1 VTEGAEGETDTIVLQ
16 RGWNFVS
23 TPKRLADGANTY
35 AIFNDVDTAAHTI
48 LLYDGLEYDW
58 KMMGPADTFRPLD
71 AVWIYANGTY
81 EIPLAFAS
89 GAPDLPP
96 TKDLGKGWNAIG
108 FSGTEPLSAAT
119 SLLSLGDRWAT
130 LIGYDAVDQRYEAGI
145 IRTSASETRRMQ
157 PTQGYWIY
165 MTQAET
171 LAAISG

>member
-1 VTEGAEGETDTIVLQ
+1 MMSPTDTFQ
-16 RGWNFVS
+16 
-23 TPKRLADGANTY
+23 
-35 AIFNDVDTAAHTI
+35 
-48 LLYDGLEYDW
+48 
-58 KMMGPADTFRPLD
+58 PLD

-89 GAPDLPP
+89 GGPDLPP

-108 FSGTEPLSAAT
+108 FSGTEPQSAAT
-119 SLLSLGDRWAT
+119 SLLSLGDHWAT

-145 IRTSASETRRMQ
+145 IRTSESETRRMQ

-171 LAAISG
+171 LAAITG